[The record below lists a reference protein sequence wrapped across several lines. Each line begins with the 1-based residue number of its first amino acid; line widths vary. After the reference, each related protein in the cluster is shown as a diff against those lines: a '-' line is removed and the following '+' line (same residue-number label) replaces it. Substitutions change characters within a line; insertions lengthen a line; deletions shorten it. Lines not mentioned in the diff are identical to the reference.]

1 MDNRQK
7 TVRWS
12 YREIKF
18 IKFGFLSGIPIK
30 ILAQQ
35 IGRSPSALNKALS
48 RYHIRNN
55 ETFGKN
61 KCPVRKKRPME
72 TSMDFV
78 IQFLNSNGYNVC
90 KRPFHVGAKYV
101 CEYFINQQPVAPARL
116 IVIANG
122 LRLEERRSIFLVKE
136 HDIENFEY
144 DEKQC

>member
-12 YREIKF
+12 YKEIKF

-48 RYHIRNN
+48 RYHIRGN
-55 ETFGKN
+55 ESTGEYSTS
-61 KCPVRKKRPME
+61 VRKKRPME

-78 IQFLNSNGYNVC
+78 IQFLNSNGYNVY
-90 KRPFHVGAKYV
+90 KRSFHVGVKYV

-122 LRLEERRSIFLVKE
+122 LRLEERRSIFLVRE
-136 HDIENFEY
+136 HECENFEY
-144 DEKQC
+144 DEKQ